1 MQKTCNSDFME
12 KFNDTI
18 IDIPAE
24 DMYYLLQT
32 FLSIAMARQ
41 ECDWEFIQRITLD
54 LFKVYFYYCKHGMN

>member
-1 MQKTCNSDFME
+1 MHKAGQSDFME

-32 FLSIAMARQ
+32 FSSIAMARK
-41 ECDWEFIQRITLD
+41 ENDWQLIEQITLD
-54 LFKVYFYYCKHGMN
+54 LFKVRFLMCTEII